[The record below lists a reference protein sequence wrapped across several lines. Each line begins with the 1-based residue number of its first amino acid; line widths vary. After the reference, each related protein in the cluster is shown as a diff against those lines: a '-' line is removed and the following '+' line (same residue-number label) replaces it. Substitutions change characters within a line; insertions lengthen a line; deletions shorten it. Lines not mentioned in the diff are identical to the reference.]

1 MALAP
6 PKTGSNAA
14 KKPNSVNRSVW
25 YILIGSVVLLLIILF
40 FISNRQEE
48 QPSVEPAKTKPA
60 VIKEIPWS
68 RPETNAQPQE
78 VAEEKPVLTYR
89 DEKGILRYKNGGAR
103 AFDSDAHTKK
113 VNYGADAEGNPTFK
127 RSIFKNVA
135 ENEIARLITLRP
147 GDSMIGTRRY
157 DERFE
162 SEFKKSLETPIIVSK
177 DDSPEDAELK
187 KTMIA
192 VKIEICDRLA
202 EGETLKDILNE
213 TKSELQRLA
222 RIKRNIQQ
230 EVLSQTNGDMEEA
243 EIQTYIDAANIL
255 LEKEGI
261 APIKGGPILRRNLIL
276 QSKGN

>member
-6 PKTGSNAA
+6 PKKDINAA
-14 KKPNSVNRSVW
+14 KKPSGVNHAVW
-25 YILIGSVVLLLIILF
+25 YVLCVSVILLIAILF
-40 FISNRQEE
+40 VITNKHEE
-48 QPSVEPAKTKPA
+48 QSSVEPITDTSAT
-60 VIKEIPWS
+60 IKEVSWS

-78 VAEEKPVLTYR
+78 VEQVETVLTYR
-89 DEKGILRYKNGGAR
+89 DEKGVLRYKNGGAR
-103 AFDSDAHTKK
+103 AFDPDANTKK
-113 VNYGADAEGNPTFK
+113 VIYGADADGNPTFK

-162 SEFKKSLETPIIVSK
+162 SEFRKSLETPIIISK
-177 DDSPEDAELK
+177 DDSPEDAALK
-187 KTMIA
+187 ESMIA

-202 EGETLKDILNE
+202 EGEKLKDILNE

-230 EVLSQTNGDMEEA
+230 EVLSQTSGELDESEVQ
-243 EIQTYIDAANIL
+243 IYIDAANIM
-255 LEKEGI
+255 LENEGI

-276 QSKGN
+276 QSKGK